1 MIKINLIP
9 VKRKKKAKPV
19 PPFLIAAVLI
29 LLLSGIGVLF
39 AYKSIAATVTDL
51 ENQKK
56 ANAVKLKE
64 LEKKVKEV
72 KNFENLNKQVT
83 QRKDIIEQLTKNQSI
98 PVRILDEISTRLT
111 DGIWFTSMNITG
123 TRITIAGVGFS
134 NTDIVTFVQS
144 LKASTFFNNID
155 LKGTSRKM
163 KDTVETYTFSM
174 TLEVVA

>member
-19 PPFLIAAVLI
+19 PPFLVAAVLL

-56 ANAVKLKE
+56 ANAEKLKE
-64 LEKKVKEV
+64 LEKKVAEV
-72 KNFENLNKQVT
+72 KNFENLNKQVA
-83 QRKDIIEQLTKNQSI
+83 QRKNIIEQLTKNQSI
-98 PVRILDEISTRLT
+98 PVRILDEMSNSLT

-123 TRITIAGVGFS
+123 KRITISGIGFS

-144 LKASTFFNNID
+144 LKASDFFDDVN
-155 LKGTSRKM
+155 LQGTSRKLQG
-163 KDTVETYTFSM
+163 TVETYTFNL
-174 TLEVVA
+174 TVEVMI

>member
-9 VKRKKKAKPV
+9 VKRKIKAKPV

-29 LLLSGIGVLF
+29 LLVSGIGVLF

-56 ANAVKLKE
+56 TNAEKLKE

-72 KNFENLNKQVT
+72 KNFENLNQQVT
-83 QRKDIIEQLTKNQSI
+83 QRKDIIKQLTENQSI
-98 PVRILDEISTRLT
+98 PVRILDEMSTRLT
-111 DGIWFTSMNITG
+111 DGIWITSMNITG
-123 TRITIAGVGFS
+123 KRITISGVGFS

-144 LKASTFFNNID
+144 LKASDFFDNVT

-163 KDTVETYTFSM
+163 QGAVETYTFN
-174 TLEVVA
+174 LAVEVAA